1 MKHASRAAWMLALAL
16 FLLARPVMAEVPAQS
31 ARATGRT
38 AAQAAATTEPVH
50 PIPDLPENQAEI
62 EALTSGQLV
71 LEPAP
76 AVGTT
81 PASTGSLSPE
91 MLEIEQALTAE
102 RARLAELEAR
112 LRNKAEE
119 VVVLSL
125 LREIEQV
132 KQDAE
137 VEILRIQAKHARLAG
152 REAQAQ
158 EIEATVMQILA
169 PVPGS
174 ALAAPPA
181 SAAEADSSARS
192 GDARR

>member
-1 MKHASRAAWMLALAL
+1 MKHGARAAWGLALI
-16 FLLARPVMAEVPAQS
+16 LLAQPALAGEPAQP
-31 ARATGRT
+31 AGPNGPTT
-38 AAQAAATTEPVH
+38 AAAVAATEPAA
-50 PIPDLPENQAEI
+50 PLPNLPENQAEI
-62 EALTSGQLV
+62 EALANGQLV
-71 LEPAP
+71 LESAP

-81 PASTGSLSPE
+81 PASPAPSSPE
-91 MLEIEQALTAE
+91 MLEIGRAVTAE

-112 LRNKAEE
+112 LRDTADDSAA
-119 VVVLSL
+119 LSL

-132 KQDAE
+132 KQGTE

-158 EIEATVMQILA
+158 EIEAVVTQIQA
-169 PVPGS
+169 PAP

-181 SAAEADSSARS
+181 SPS

>member
-1 MKHASRAAWMLALAL
+1 MKHGARSEWGLAL
-16 FLLARPVMAEVPAQS
+16 FLLALPAMAGEPAQPAS
-31 ARATGRT
+31 PNGPTT
-38 AAQAAATTEPVH
+38 AAAVAATEPAS
-50 PIPDLPENQAEI
+50 PIPNLPENQAEI
-62 EALTSGQLV
+62 EALANGQLV

-81 PASTGSLSPE
+81 LANPASLSPE
-91 MLEIEQALTAE
+91 MLEIGRVVNAE

-112 LRNKAEE
+112 LRDTADDTAA
-119 VVVLSL
+119 LSL

-132 KQDAE
+132 KQGTE
-137 VEILRIQAKHARLAG
+137 VEILRIQAKFARSAG

-158 EIEATVMQILA
+158 EIEAAVTQILA
-169 PVPGS
+169 PAP

-181 SAAEADSSARS
+181 STVSPS